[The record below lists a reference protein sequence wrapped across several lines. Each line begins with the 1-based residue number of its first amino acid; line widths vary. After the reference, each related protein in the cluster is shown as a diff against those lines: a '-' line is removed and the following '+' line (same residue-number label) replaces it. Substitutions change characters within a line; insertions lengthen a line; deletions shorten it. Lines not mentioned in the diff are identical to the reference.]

1 MYLLDTNVCIYF
13 MKNTYSVLT
22 ERLLSC
28 SPANL
33 MISSITV
40 FELEYGAEKS
50 NRGEKNRQKL
60 AMSLSPFNI
69 LPFTSEDAV
78 TAGRIRGY
86 LERRGTAIGPH
97 DIQIAAQGVSRG
109 IIVITHNIGEFS
121 RVPSFRLEYWIV
133 LSAPHSG

>member
-13 MKNTYSVLT
+13 MKNTYPVLT
-22 ERLLSC
+22 ERFLSC
-28 SPANL
+28 DPSQLA
-33 MISSITV
+33 ISSITV

-50 NRGEKNRQKL
+50 NWGEKTRQKV
-60 AMSLSPFNI
+60 AMFLSPFSI

-86 LERRGTAIGPH
+86 LERRGTPIGSY

-109 IIVITHNIGEFS
+109 ITVITHNIGEFS
-121 RVPSFRLEYWIV
+121 RVPNLKLEDWII
-133 LSAPHSG
+133 